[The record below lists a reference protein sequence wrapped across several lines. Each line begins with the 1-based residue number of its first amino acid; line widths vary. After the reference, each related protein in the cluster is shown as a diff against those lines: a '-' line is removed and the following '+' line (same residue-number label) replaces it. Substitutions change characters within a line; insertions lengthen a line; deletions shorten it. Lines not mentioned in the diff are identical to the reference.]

1 MTYGSDLDQ
10 PARLDIDALMAL
22 DLQANA
28 APMRSHWLL
37 VEDEEDVGT
46 ALQDFLGLHGVSTT
60 LMASAATLGATLRDG
75 AFDGVLLDQFV
86 GGLDLSLRLVA
97 LRKIFGGPILMLT
110 GNTDPVDR
118 ILCLGLGADDFI
130 LKSVPPRELLARIH
144 AVLRRTRK
152 APVTAALR
160 SVTVDG
166 WMLTHTTRVL
176 SGPQGSSLP
185 LTPSERDVMWLLM
198 ERVGTCVSRDDT
210 SHKLYGH
217 PQDSGDRTIDNLV
230 SRCRKRVATLGWN
243 LDVDTIRGKGYLLR
257 GFKAVRPNETVGD

>member
-1 MTYGSDLDQ
+1 MTDVSDLDH
-10 PARLDIDALMAL
+10 PARIDIDAMMSLEH
-22 DLQANA
+22 QPNS
-28 APMRSHWLL
+28 APMRSHWLM

-46 ALQDFLGLHGVSTT
+46 ALQDFLGMHGVSTT
-60 LMASAATLGATLRDG
+60 LMTSAATLGATLRDG
-75 AFDGVLLDQFV
+75 AFDGLLLDQFV

-97 LRKIFGGPILMLT
+97 LRKIFAGPILMLT

-152 APVTAALR
+152 QPVAPLR

-166 WMLTHTTRVL
+166 WTLTHTTRVL
-176 SGPQGSSLP
+176 NGPQGGSIP

-198 ERVGTCVSRDDT
+198 ERVGVCVSRDDT

-257 GFKAVRPNETVGD
+257 GFKAVRPNDTQGA